1 MKLCAA
7 KHVIIVCAKFKVT
20 ARRFCLLDANALGAG
35 PRYKAHVL
43 GGVVHRFYQ
52 RFTRVLPELY
62 FNTPVLPVFYQ
73 RAELDL

>member
-7 KHVIIVCAKFKVT
+7 RHVIIVCAKFKVT

-52 RFTRVLPELY
+52 RFTRVLPAGRTRPLIAA
-62 FNTPVLPVFYQ
+62 
-73 RAELDL
+73 R